1 MNKFF
6 KTLGIGLCT
15 LVLMAG
21 CGSSEEKE
29 AKKDEKVE
37 LSFVTF
43 VGTGEEYM
51 MDLNSISDAYNKI
64 NPNVTIKMEKV
75 PATEYDNTMKIRNS
89 ARKLPDLFPVR
100 VVTLENYKNILTPL
114 NDLEAAKVNKFAKD
128 YAVDGNIYGLPMYG
142 FNEFVYYR
150 KSVFKELGLEIPT
163 TWNEFKELTA
173 KIEASG
179 KYTPVALGAKESW
192 AVYPF
197 NEFFPFLVPGGDNI
211 WSKMAQDPAPFSKG
225 KPFYNAYSMIN
236 DYYSMKPFGQD
247 PLGYGWEQEKNM
259 FISKKSAMIVIGQWF
274 YTDLKK
280 DISPD
285 QLDDVGVFVLPVRET
300 KEDKFRYLV
309 TAEVFLAIPEY
320 SKHKEEA
327 KAFLNWLFTSDYYKE
342 YIKYMNV
349 LPTVEGV
356 ELKGSL
362 FGDAINAIPNPEPVL
377 QKGGDAKF
385 REIANFIS
393 FDVKKMGQEMLQGVD
408 FEKYMEAYNKK
419 WKEAQESINK

>member
-179 KYTPVALGAKESW
+179 KIL
-192 AVYPF
+192 
-197 NEFFPFLVPGGDNI
+197 L
-211 WSKMAQDPAPFSKG
+211 
-225 KPFYNAYSMIN
+225 
-236 DYYSMKPFGQD
+236 
-247 PLGYGWEQEKNM
+247 L
-259 FISKKSAMIVIGQWF
+259 
-274 YTDLKK
+274 L
-280 DISPD
+280 
-285 QLDDVGVFVLPVRET
+285 
-300 KEDKFRYLV
+300 
-309 TAEVFLAIPEY
+309 
-320 SKHKEEA
+320 
-327 KAFLNWLFTSDYYKE
+327 
-342 YIKYMNV
+342 
-349 LPTVEGV
+349 
-356 ELKGSL
+356 
-362 FGDAINAIPNPEPVL
+362 
-377 QKGGDAKF
+377 
-385 REIANFIS
+385 
-393 FDVKKMGQEMLQGVD
+393 
-408 FEKYMEAYNKK
+408 
-419 WKEAQESINK
+419 